1 MDLVK
6 LMRCFSIRM
15 RMVGAIAVVLVLL
28 GFLGGAG
35 MYGMWRIQSMGEHFL
50 RHNHKEAE
58 ILGDLRAGM
67 HQVRQ
72 LEKDMIIQYERPE
85 AVAQAHAQWLL
96 SLQAVYG
103 AAQRMLEG
111 EEDEDNPLVRQ
122 VQQQVQDYQKGF
134 EPVAQQLRNG
144 AYDTATVA
152 YKMSGPAI
160 AAFARADEQVGR
172 LAQTLRS
179 ESGQASAA
187 QSAVARDIRGL
198 FTLAVV
204 LTLLIV
210 VPPTLLNMK
219 AICAPVQMARALA
232 RNIAAGDLSQE
243 VSISGNDELTELQ
256 RALTDMQDSLRTM
269 VAQVRDSSRNIAT
282 ASEQIAAG
290 NHDLSGR
297 TEQTSGNVQQTVTSM
312 SGLTQTVE
320 HTARSAQ
327 LANELASSASQAA
340 VRGGTVVEQA
350 VSSMHD
356 ISSSSQ
362 RIGDIIGLIDSIAF
376 QTNILALNAA
386 VEAARA
392 GVQGRGFAV
401 VASEVRALAN
411 KTATAASEIKTLIG
425 GSVQAI
431 GVGVRLVE
439 DAGSAMKEIVE
450 GVQRVTN
457 IIGEITS
464 AASVQSLGI
473 GQMNVAVGEIDQMT
487 QQNAALV
494 EQSAAAAESLKAQAA
509 RLADSVQGFVLD
521 GAMPANPVGT

>member
-1 MDLVK
+1 
-6 LMRCFSIRM
+6 
-15 RMVGAIAVVLVLL
+15 
-28 GFLGGAG
+28 
-35 MYGMWRIQSMGEHFL
+35 
-50 RHNHKEAE
+50 
-58 ILGDLRAGM
+58 
-67 HQVRQ
+67 
-72 LEKDMIIQYERPE
+72 
-85 AVAQAHAQWLL
+85 
-96 SLQAVYG
+96 
-103 AAQRMLEG
+103 
-111 EEDEDNPLVRQ
+111 
-122 VQQQVQDYQKGF
+122 
-134 EPVAQQLRNG
+134 
-144 AYDTATVA
+144 
-152 YKMSGPAI
+152 
-160 AAFARADEQVGR
+160 
-172 LAQTLRS
+172 
-179 ESGQASAA
+179 
-187 QSAVARDIRGL
+187 
-198 FTLAVV
+198 
-204 LTLLIV
+204 
-210 VPPTLLNMK
+210 
-219 AICAPVQMARALA
+219 
-232 RNIAAGDLSQE
+232 
-243 VSISGNDELTELQ
+243 
-256 RALTDMQDSLRTM
+256 MQDSLRAM

-327 LANELASSASQAA
+327 QANELASSASQAA

-376 QTNILALNAA
+376 QTNILAGDGPARPEL
-386 VEAARA
+386 ESLARA

-457 IIGEITS
+457 IISEITS

-494 EQSAAAAESLKAQAA
+494 EQSAAAAESLKAHATYRVVVNGNTDTYGGAQNPELPLLRARAALANGRAQLEQHRAGELLAEDLRVAQQA
-509 RLADSVQGFVLD
+509 LGEITGEFSADDLLGRIFSRFCIGK
-521 GAMPANPVGT
+521 